1 LLTNRQTA
9 KPSNRQT
16 VKPPNRQTVKP
27 PNELWPNRLYC
38 RAMRPTRPEDLF
50 RAEKERAQ
58 QDRNSQHAR
67 LLAEAKA
74 AFDKLMAEGQAARKS
89 GRPRKHPL
97 PPLKTTSSRTP
108 VKPPA
113 PVPVAVAKPIA
124 PPAPAPSA
132 PKPAAKVA
140 AKPAAKVAAK
150 AAPKAAK
157 PAAKAAKPAAKPAKA
172 AGKAKK
178 R

>member
-1 LLTNRQTA
+1 
-9 KPSNRQT
+9 
-16 VKPPNRQTVKP
+16 
-27 PNELWPNRLYC
+27 
-38 RAMRPTRPEDLF
+38 MRPTRPEDLF

-74 AFDKLMAEGQAARKS
+74 ALDKLMAEGQAARKS

-113 PVPVAVAKPIA
+113 PAPVAVAKPIA

-132 PKPAAKVA
+132 AKTAAKA
-140 AKPAAKVAAK
+140 AKPAAKPIAK

>member
-1 LLTNRQTA
+1 M
-9 KPSNRQT
+9 K
-16 VKPPNRQTVKP
+16 
-27 PNELWPNRLYC
+27 
-38 RAMRPTRPEDLF
+38 PTRPEDVF

-58 QDRNSQHAR
+58 SDRNSQHAR

-108 VKPPA
+108 IKPIPA
-113 PVPVAVAKPIA
+113 LLVAKVPVPA
-124 PPAPAPSA
+124 PPA
-132 PKPAAKVA
+132 
-140 AKPAAKVAAK
+140 
-150 AAPKAAK
+150 AAPKA
-157 PAAKAAKPAAKPAKA
+157 PPLAAKPSKPAQKAAPTVKRAIKKAGKPAKSKQ
-172 AGKAKK
+172 KAKPSKK

>member
-1 LLTNRQTA
+1 M
-9 KPSNRQT
+9 K
-16 VKPPNRQTVKP
+16 
-27 PNELWPNRLYC
+27 
-38 RAMRPTRPEDLF
+38 PTRPEDVF

-58 QDRNSQHAR
+58 SDRNSQHAR

-108 VKPPA
+108 VKPMPALLVAKVPVPA
-113 PVPVAVAKPIA
+113 PPVAVPK
-124 PPAPAPSA
+124 APAIKPS
-132 PKPAAKVA
+132 KPAQ
-140 AKPAAKVAAK
+140 K
-150 AAPKAAK
+150 AAPTVKRASKKAG
-157 PAAKAAKPAAKPAKA
+157 KPAKSKQ
-172 AGKAKK
+172 KAKPSKK